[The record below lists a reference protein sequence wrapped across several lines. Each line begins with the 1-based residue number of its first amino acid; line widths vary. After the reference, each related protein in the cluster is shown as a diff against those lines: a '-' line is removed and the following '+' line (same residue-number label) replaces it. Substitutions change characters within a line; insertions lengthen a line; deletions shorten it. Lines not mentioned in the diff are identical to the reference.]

1 MANTIPTPATLV
13 QLHWVLDDETSGLH
27 SVAGV
32 YIGRPGE
39 FEWVADFATAV
50 LARDYAAYLSRTR
63 AFVID
68 DHLN

>member
-1 MANTIPTPATLV
+1 MANTVTTLV
-13 QLHWVLDDETSGLH
+13 QLRWAIDDETTGLH

-63 AFVID
+63 GFAID